1 MIYLFLSA
9 IVLLVLFFVLM
20 FGVFIPPTSGLPVL
34 MYHNLSETM
43 EDGLTIKPSTLE
55 KHLLHLSKKG
65 YHTISINQLLANID
79 HQVPL
84 PLKPVLLTF
93 DDAFVSLL
101 TLAAPLLA
109 KHNSRA
115 VFFVPS
121 GLVGA
126 TNKWDGGAERLMT
139 AEQLKGLDS
148 SFIEIGLHSFGHSNY
163 RHMAAEEIE
172 ADIRACVSKLDDYGI
187 CFAPA
192 FAYPYGGRPKD
203 SRAYGRMTK
212 AFRDAGI
219 RLAFRI
225 GNRVNRLPFKDPY
238 EIKRIDIKG
247 IDSMW
252 TFATKL
258 KKGRV
263 KQL

>member
-1 MIYLFLSA
+1 MIYFLSS
-9 IVLLVLFFVLM
+9 IIILFVVFLMLRYSLL
-20 FGVFIPPTSGLPVL
+20 IPATQGLPVL

-43 EDGLTIKPSTLE
+43 EDGLTVKPSTLE
-55 KHLLHLSKKG
+55 KHLLYLSEKG
-65 YHTISINQLLANID
+65 YHTISIKQFLAWID
-79 HQVPL
+79 DHVPL
-84 PLKPVLLTF
+84 PEKSVLLTF
-93 DDAFVSLL
+93 DDAFPSLL

-109 KHNSRA
+109 KHNIRA

-121 GLVGA
+121 GFIGA
-126 TNKWDGGAERLMT
+126 TNKWDNSAERLMT
-139 AEQLKGLDS
+139 AEQLKSLDS
-148 SFIEIGLHSFGHSNY
+148 SLIEIGLHSCGHSNY

-187 CFAPA
+187 SFAPA

-203 SRAYGRMTK
+203 PLVYGRMTK